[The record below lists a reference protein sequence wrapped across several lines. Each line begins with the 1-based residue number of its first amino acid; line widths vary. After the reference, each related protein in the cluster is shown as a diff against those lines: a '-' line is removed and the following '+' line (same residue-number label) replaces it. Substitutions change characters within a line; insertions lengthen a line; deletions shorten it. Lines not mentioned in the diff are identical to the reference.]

1 LETDIGYQAW
11 EILLKLPKPDLS
23 LALNL
28 AQNLGFDM
36 ELISELLPIGIF
48 AILGNQEINECG

>member
-1 LETDIGYQAW
+1 MGYQAW